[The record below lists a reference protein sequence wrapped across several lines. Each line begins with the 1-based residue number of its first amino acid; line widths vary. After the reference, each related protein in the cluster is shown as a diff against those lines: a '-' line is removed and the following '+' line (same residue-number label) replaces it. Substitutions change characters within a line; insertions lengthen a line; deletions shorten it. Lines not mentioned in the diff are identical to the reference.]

1 MDPNQGIYSILNV
14 SRISKFLAKKLI
26 LEYSKHLQKGK
37 TFSTVFFFD
46 QNFDIDLLNNF
57 KSYFTKLSYDQE
69 NMEFVDKI
77 SKNYF
82 KKFTQGNLLFTNVDL

>member
-26 LEYSKHLQKGK
+26 LEYSKYFQQSK
-37 TFSTVFFFD
+37 TFNTLFFID
-46 QNFDIDLLNNF
+46 ENFDIDLLNNF

-77 SKNYF
+77 SKDYF
-82 KKFTQGNLLFTNVDL
+82 KKFTQGNLLFTNIDL